1 MARIHTKEELEVRR
15 KVLAERPTNTT
26 RIENK
31 LTRKIRELENLQNS

>member
-1 MARIHTKEELEVRR
+1 MARIHTKEELEIRR
-15 KVLAERPTNTT
+15 KVLSERPTNTS

>member
-1 MARIHTKEELEVRR
+1 MARIHTKEELELR
-15 KVLAERPTNTT
+15 KKILSERPTFTL